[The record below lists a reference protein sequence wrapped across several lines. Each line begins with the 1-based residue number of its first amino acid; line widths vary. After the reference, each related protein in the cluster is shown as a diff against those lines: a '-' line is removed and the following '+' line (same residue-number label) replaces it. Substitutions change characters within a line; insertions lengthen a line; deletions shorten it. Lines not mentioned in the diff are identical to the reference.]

1 MALIFAIAHGIT
13 VFPAALLVGL
23 ITAEIYRRS
32 GSVWPAVVVHIV
44 YNLPQLP
51 LMVAAGIG

>member
-1 MALIFAIAHGIT
+1 MA
-13 VFPAALLVGL
+13 VGL

-44 YNLPQLP
+44 YNLPPLP
-51 LMVAAGIG
+51 LMVAAGTG